1 MVILGVL
8 ATIRR
13 QGPVRLTRLYETSIR
28 LDARRCTRQR
38 APGTGMSQITGR
50 KVDWMVEG
58 MTRTMSSGMRQKVTG
73 HHRRLQDDRMTNDTV
88 SRLHMDAD
96 ESWIH
101 HACYP

>member
-1 MVILGVL
+1 
-8 ATIRR
+8 
-13 QGPVRLTRLYETSIR
+13 
-28 LDARRCTRQR
+28 
-38 APGTGMSQITGR
+38 
-50 KVDWMVEG
+50 MVEG